1 MHRSRFGE
9 GVVHSFDGS
18 MEEMLQLVELG
29 ESTRELPMAEWWA
42 GLYIGING
50 CSLRAGANATCAAAE
65 LHTSVVQ
72 RRTWQLWLQSLSSG

>member
-29 ESTRELPMAEWWA
+29 ESMQHARAA
-42 GLYIGING
+42 NG
-50 CSLRAGANATCAAAE
+50 
-65 LHTSVVQ
+65 
-72 RRTWQLWLQSLSSG
+72 